1 MVCKTTESW
10 RIVCSH
16 AYFSLSAVEI
26 LFTGLEM
33 NKCWE
38 MIFLSPWN
46 TWGLGRWGLAVKSI
60 CYSSSGPEFSS
71 QNLLQGTHNN
81 L

>member
-38 MIFLSPWN
+38 MTGSKIFLSPWN
-46 TWGLGRWGLAVKSI
+46 TWKVLRIVKMGTGKMGV
-60 CYSSSGPEFSS
+60 SS
-71 QNLLQGTHNN
+71 
-81 L
+81 